1 MDNLVWFR
9 IKAKDLSIDKQNGGR
24 WITFWLWGDSETHVR
39 DILSQRDGITD
50 IEYIEQGTPSFID

>member
-24 WITFWLWGDSETHVR
+24 WITFWLWGDSETHIR
-39 DILSQRDGITD
+39 DILDSKGHHDP
-50 IEYIEQGTPSFID
+50 IEYIIQDKPSFVD

>member
-9 IKAKDLSIDKQNGGR
+9 IKGYEKDIGR
-24 WITFWLWGDSETHVR
+24 SITFWLWGDSEKHVR

-50 IEYIEQGTPSFID
+50 IEYIEQGTPDFID